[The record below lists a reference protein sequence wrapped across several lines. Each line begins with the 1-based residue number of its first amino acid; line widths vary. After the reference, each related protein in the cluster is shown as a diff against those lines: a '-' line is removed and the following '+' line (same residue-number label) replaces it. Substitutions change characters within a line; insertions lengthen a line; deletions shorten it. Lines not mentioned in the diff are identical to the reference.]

1 MLFRYWV
8 KIGHFIKENI
18 NVTKCSITV
27 LELKFCSSMI
37 QIVVNKWLPSGASN
51 VACTLWSLNHQCREW
66 RMLCSNRLLWEISYN
81 VSFSLYEFLFY
92 ILMKFWQNYRI
103 IDPIGIQQH
112 QHTSTT
118 VIEKTW
124 RFVYLPGKVIKKLLI
139 ALNRFWFIGGIVGS
153 EASARITIT
162 IIVLYI
168 KLDVKLDA
176 VLMKPHVTLVRREM
190 FKDNGCIYSMGLSI
204 EAS

>member
-1 MLFRYWV
+1 
-8 KIGHFIKENI
+8 
-18 NVTKCSITV
+18 
-27 LELKFCSSMI
+27 MI
-37 QIVVNKWLPSGASN
+37 QIVVNKWLSSEANN

-81 VSFSLYEFLFY
+81 ISFSLYEFLFH

-103 IDPIGIQQH
+103 IDRS
-112 QHTSTT
+112 TS

-124 RFVYLPGKVIKKLLI
+124 RFVYLPEKVIKKLLVTFK
-139 ALNRFWFIGGIVGS
+139 RFWFIGGIVGS

-168 KLDVKLDA
+168 KVDVKLDA